1 MSAMQPSPEALGRFD
16 CLFVTPHG
24 DDALL
29 ACPAR
34 LQSETERGRRVL
46 VLALFERGRSDSR
59 AAEATNLLGAEYATG
74 GLTPVEERRS
84 LETRALVDV
93 RTPEDDRVAIDAARL
108 LADAGARTQ
117 AVHVYAPLGLGP
129 SVDHLI
135 AYEAAVRA
143 FATER
148 GRNLFLYEER
158 PEAFVPGAVRTRLA
172 TLGARLPPAAQ
183 HAAGRASLF
192 RHLLRV
198 NEPRL
203 LRGEPL
209 GIAGRFSHLLAARR
223 RFRAARPWKPLRA
236 LGPRL
241 QPVLHMGDEEIAA
254 RARAVA
260 ELLLPRDTKLRT
272 RAAQRFSTHAAR
284 AARRLGGIYHAER
297 LWLFLPSNDSL
308 AETQHPTDL
317 GAL

>member
-1 MSAMQPSPEALGRFD
+1 MERFSPELLARYD
-16 CLFVTPHG
+16 CLFIAPHG

-34 LQSETERGRRVL
+34 LQSEAERGRHVL
-46 VLALFERGRSDSR
+46 VLALFERGRADSR
-59 AAEATNLLGAEYATG
+59 AAEAATMLGADYATG

-84 LETRALVDV
+84 FETRRLVEE
-93 RTPEDDRVAIDAARL
+93 RTPEDDGVALDAARM

-117 AVHVYAPLGLGP
+117 AVHVYAPLGLGW

-172 TLGARLPPAAQ
+172 MLGARLPPAAQ
-183 HAAGRASLF
+183 RSAARASLL
-192 RHLLRV
+192 RHLFRV
-198 NEPRL
+198 NEPRV

-209 GIAGRFSHLLAARR
+209 GLVGRLSAVLAARR
-223 RFRAARPWKPLRA
+223 RFHLARPWKPLRA
-236 LGPRL
+236 LGPRF
-241 QPVLHMGDEEIAA
+241 QPVLHMADEDTAI

-260 ELLLPRDTKLRT
+260 EVLLPRDVKLRPW
-272 RAAQRFSTHAAR
+272 AAQRFNARAAR

-308 AETQHPTDL
+308 AETQHPTEL
-317 GAL
+317 TEA

>member
-1 MSAMQPSPEALGRFD
+1 MESFSPEMLDNYD
-16 CLFVTPHG
+16 CLFVAPHG

-34 LQSETERGRRVL
+34 LQSETERGRHVL
-46 VLALFERGRSDSR
+46 VLALFERSRADSR
-59 AAEATNLLGAEYATG
+59 AAEAATMLGADYATG

-84 LETRALVDV
+84 FETRHLLDV
-93 RTPEDDRVAIDAARL
+93 RTPEDDRVAIDAARM

-117 AVHVYAPLGLGP
+117 AIHVYAPLGLGS

-172 TLGARLPPAAQ
+172 MLGARLPPAAQ
-183 HAAGRASLF
+183 HSAGRASLL
-192 RHLLRV
+192 RHLYHA
-198 NEPRL
+198 NEPRA
-203 LRGEPL
+203 LRGERL
-209 GIAGRFSHLLAARR
+209 GFAGRIKALLAARR
-223 RFRAARPWKPLRA
+223 RFRLARPWKPLRA

-241 QPVLHMGDEEIAA
+241 QPVLHMADEEAA
-254 RARAVA
+254 NRARAVA
-260 ELLLPRDTKLRT
+260 EVLMPRDARLRP
-272 RAAQRFSTHAAR
+272 RAAQRFNARAAR
-284 AARRLGGIYHAER
+284 AARKLGGIYHAER

-308 AETQHPTDL
+308 AETQHPLDL
-317 GAL
+317 AQG

>member
-1 MSAMQPSPEALGRFD
+1 MDRLSLETLGRYD

-46 VLALFERGRSDSR
+46 VLALFERGHADSR
-59 AAEATNLLGAEYATG
+59 AAEATTMLGAEYATG

-84 LETRALVDV
+84 FEARQLVDV
-93 RTPEDDRVAIDAARL
+93 RTAEDDHVAIDAARL
-108 LADAGARTQ
+108 LADVGARTQ
-117 AVHVYAPLGLGP
+117 AMHVYAPLGLGP
-129 SVDHLI
+129 SVDHVV

-158 PEAFVPGAVRTRLA
+158 PEAFVPAAVRTRLA
-172 TLGARLPPAAQ
+172 MLGARLPPAAQ
-183 HAAGRASLF
+183 HSAGRASLL
-192 RHLLRV
+192 RHLFRV
-198 NEPRL
+198 NEPRA

-209 GIAGRFSHLLAARR
+209 GFGRRLSALLAARR

-236 LGPRL
+236 LGPRF
-241 QPVLHMGDEEIAA
+241 QPVLQMGDEEAAA
-254 RARAVA
+254 RAGAVA
-260 ELLLPRDTKLRT
+260 ELLLPRDAKLRSL
-272 RAAQRFSTHAAR
+272 AAQRFNDRAAR
-284 AARRLGGIYHAER
+284 AARRLGGVYHAER

-317 GAL
+317 PQL